1 MSVSVSV
8 SACSS
13 VRLSVSLSVYPSVRL
28 SVRLSVRP
36 SAYLLNVSTSLERS
50 VILTNDTLDL
60 KDVLWPR
67 VDTNLSL
74 SVFIITFSSDRNT

>member
-1 MSVSVSV
+1 MSVSV

-28 SVRLSVRP
+28 SVRPSVRP
-36 SAYLLNVSTSLERS
+36 SAYLPNVSTSLSRS

-60 KDVLWPR
+60 KDMLWPR

-74 SVFIITFSSDRNT
+74 SVYHNFLE